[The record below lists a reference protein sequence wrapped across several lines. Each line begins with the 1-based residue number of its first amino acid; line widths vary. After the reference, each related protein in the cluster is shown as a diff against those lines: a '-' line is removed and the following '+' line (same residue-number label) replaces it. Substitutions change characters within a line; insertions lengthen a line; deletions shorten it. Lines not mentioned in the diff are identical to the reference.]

1 MTVACAAR
9 VLSTKSSKKYLMKIL
24 FVAAEAAPIAKVGG
38 MGDVVGALPKFLRK
52 MGHDVRIFMPYY
64 GSLVGKLDIPYEP
77 VWWGYAMFNH
87 FAVYETVL
95 PGTDVPL
102 YLMGHPVFDPQRI
115 YGGEDEDWRFTF
127 FANGAAEFCW
137 NHWKPNLLH
146 CHDWHTGMLPVWMHQ
161 DPDISTVFT
170 IHNLAYQGPWRW
182 YLEKITWCPWYM
194 QGHNTMAAAVQFAD
208 RVNTVSPTYAA
219 QIQTIEYGEKIE
231 GLLSYVS
238 GRLSGIVNG
247 IDTEVY
253 DPAIDSAL
261 VKPFTAKTL
270 ANRVEN
276 KAALQKEVGLTQNPD
291 TFLVGMVSRL
301 VEQKG
306 LDLMLQTL
314 DRFLAYTDAQ
324 FVILGTGEREYENQL
339 WQLASRYPGR
349 MATYLMYNE
358 SLSRRIYAG
367 SDAFLMPSRFEPCGI
382 SQMLAMRYGCV
393 PIVRRTGGLVDTVS
407 HHDPQHQ
414 KGTGYCFDRYEAL
427 DLYTCMVRAWES
439 YNYKPQW
446 AALQQRGMESD
457 FSWDKSAIAYESLY
471 KSILNI

>member
-1 MTVACAAR
+1 
-9 VLSTKSSKKYLMKIL
+9 MKIL

-64 GSLVGKLDIPYEP
+64 GSLIGKLDIPLEP

-194 QGHNTMAAAVQFAD
+194 QGHNTMAAAVQYAD

-253 DPAIDSAL
+253 DPAVDPAL
-261 VKPFTAKTL
+261 AKTYTSKTI
-270 ANRVEN
+270 ADRIDN
-276 KAALQKEVGLTQNPD
+276 KAALQKEVGLVVNPD

-324 FVILGTGEREYENQL
+324 FVVLGTGDRHYETQL

-414 KGTGYCFDRYEAL
+414 QGTGYCFDRYEAL

-439 YNYKPQW
+439 FNYKPQW
-446 AALQQRGMESD
+446 QALQQRGMDSN
-457 FSWDKSAIAYESLY
+457 FSWNKSAIEYETLY
-471 KSILNI
+471 KSIVTA

>member
-1 MTVACAAR
+1 MDVGIPACLA
-9 VLSTKSSKKYLMKIL
+9 KSSKKYLMKIL

-231 GLLSYVS
+231 GLLSYIS

-276 KAALQKEVGLTQNPD
+276 KAALQKEVGLTQNTD

-427 DLYTCMVRAWES
+427 DLYTCMVRAGES

-471 KSILNI
+471 KSVLNI